1 MNLLYICAA
10 LFAGEWFASLRP
22 AACGS
27 WPLFAIAAALAALL
41 GHGFRLPGWRL
52 AATAFAGAAT
62 YLRGLRS

>member
-27 WPLFAIAAALAALL
+27 WPLFAIAAALAALE
-41 GHGFRLPGWRL
+41 GLPGDSSPL
-52 AATAFAGAAT
+52 AALAQSLVGRKT
-62 YLRGLRS
+62 